1 MDPGGML
8 LEDFGLWVDLV
19 RRIREVLANY
29 PEGTTALRDAGSSS
43 RTPTMPGPRAALPA
57 PAAAPRSALCRA
69 STGRGDEPRRAKLRT
84 PAGAAPVQ
92 RRGLQRQQ
100 HLCVGRNSTWAR
112 AGGSSPPTVGGSRAP
127 ARHHQGPAAEH
138 QLASTSG
145 RQQSTTW
152 ARAGQE
158 GPLGVG
164 EEERLG
170 RSGGGRRGW
179 RRRWKTPR
187 KKTG

>member
-8 LEDFGLWVDLV
+8 LEDFGLWVDLA

-29 PEGTTALRDAGSSS
+29 PEGTTALRELIQNADDAGAS
-43 RTPTMPGPRAALPA
+43 
-57 PAAAPRSALCRA
+57 CRA

-84 PAGAAPVQ
+84 PAGAASVQ
-92 RRGLQRQQ
+92 RQGLQRQQ
-100 HLCVGRNSTWAR
+100 HLCVGRNNPWAR
-112 AGGSSPPTVGGSRAP
+112 AGGSSPPPVGGCRAP
-127 ARHHQGPAAEH
+127 ARHHQRPAAEH
-138 QLASTSG
+138 QLTSTSG

-158 GPLGVG
+158 GLLGVG

-170 RSGGGRRGW
+170 KGGGGSGGRGAEAEDAEEEN
-179 RRRWKTPR
+179 
-187 KKTG
+187 GLIQSLN